1 MDINE
6 LIKHQD
12 EYPLSP
18 ADPEEIPQPTFWP
31 VFLAF
36 GVLLLFW
43 GLISSLIMS
52 AIGALVVAVSVSG
65 WVSDLNNS

>member
-6 LIKHQD
+6 LMKHQD

-18 ADPEEIPQPTFWP
+18 ADPDEIPEPTFWP
-31 VFLAF
+31 IFLAF

-43 GLISSLIMS
+43 GLITSFIMT
-52 AIGALVVAVSVSG
+52 AVGIVIVGFSVSG
-65 WVSDLNNS
+65 WVSDLNHS

>member
-1 MDINE
+1 MNFDE
-6 LIKHQD
+6 LTKHQD

-18 ADPEEIPQPTFWP
+18 SDPEEIPGPTFWP

-43 GLISSLIMS
+43 GLIASFIMLTTGIIVI
-52 AIGALVVAVSVSG
+52 AISVAG
-65 WVSDLNNS
+65 WISDLNQH

>member
-6 LIKHQD
+6 LTKHQD
-12 EYPLSP
+12 EYPLTP

-43 GLISSLIMS
+43 GLISSFIMS